1 MSDKRCEP
9 SARAYAI
16 MVRGDGDTQL
26 ADLLDRMADEVE
38 RLREALADAKEEY
51 NNEDE
56 ESRVCSS

>member
-1 MSDKRCEP
+1 
-9 SARAYAI
+9 